1 MKFVPME
8 PILIYTVS
16 GGNMLAVEPVRDRT
30 ELIGRLHATP
40 MVELKELVKFL
51 ESHFEKIGESRAV

>member
-8 PILIYTVS
+8 PILVYTVS

-30 ELIGRLHATP
+30 ELIGRLHAVP
-40 MVELKELVKFL
+40 IVDLKDLVKFL
-51 ESHFEKIGESRAV
+51 EGHFEKIGESRAV

>member
-8 PILIYTVS
+8 AILVYTVS

-30 ELIGRLHATP
+30 ELIGRLHAAP
-40 MVELKELVKFL
+40 MVNLKELMKFL
-51 ESHFEKIGESRAV
+51 EEHFALIGESRAV